1 MSPGRETP
9 FALVFGA
16 LAAERFPA
24 IEQAVSAQGLAPDD
38 RDGFLLLRDVVQL
51 MRELRPD
58 DGLGAG
64 VGALAGLLHAAF
76 LFWRAGERVVP
87 LAEPEVDRLLA
98 APPPA
103 REPVLWRS
111 AGAYIQ
117 LPSLRV
123 WGTPIPDAPP
133 EPLDG
138 WFAGGGESLSVVA
151 IFGLH
156 PGRGGLTVAEAAGP
170 PPGELRRPDGSPL
183 FAATLPG
190 GLAAGLASIQGEEE
204 LLELAWR
211 VEHSL

>member
-1 MSPGRETP
+1 MPPERSTP

-24 IEQAVSAQGLAPDD
+24 IEQAVSSQGLAPDD
-38 RDGFLLLRDVVQL
+38 RDGFLLLREVVEL

-64 VGALAGLLHAAF
+64 VNALAALLHSAF
-76 LFWRAGERVVP
+76 RFWRGGERVMS
-87 LAEPEVDRLLA
+87 LADPVLDRLLA
-98 APPPA
+98 APPPPP
-103 REPVLWRS
+103 EPALPRS
-111 AGAYIQ
+111 ADRYIQ

-123 WGTPIPDAPP
+123 WGTPIPEGQP

-138 WFAGGGESLSVVA
+138 WFAAGGESLSVVA

-156 PGRGGLTVAEAAGP
+156 PGRDGLTVVEAAGP
-170 PPGELRRPDGSPL
+170 PPGALERADGSPL
-183 FAATLPG
+183 FAPTLPG
-190 GLAAGLASIQGEEE
+190 GAAAGLASIQGEEE